1 MGFGGNPFKGLEREI
16 KKGLNKLGDS
26 IKSGI
31 KKVGREVE
39 SSVKSAGNKAEGT
52 IRSVADKAE
61 HTVKDIAHEA
71 EETLEKASK
80 DALDEIEDAVEDAL
94 EAAQDAATTAARA
107 ALAEISAG
115 ALNKVVDAMQILMP
129 SATSLSLGPFV
140 LAIEDWT
147 DRVDTLQKWASKAPS
162 TKDDIRAII
171 EEIAPS
177 SVSINL
183 SFSLAFLIVQTDSLE
198 FGVENT
204 YETADFLDKFDA
216 LLSHYGINI

>member
-1 MGFGGNPFKGLEREI
+1 MANPFKSIEKKI
-16 KKGLNKLGDS
+16 KRSIESLGNDVKRA
-26 IKSGI
+26 IKSTGDEVRGSVEWAGNNAKKSINDLAHKAEADI
-31 KKVGREVE
+31 KKV
-39 SSVKSAGNKAEGT
+39 
-52 IRSVADKAE
+52 AD
-61 HTVKDIAHEA
+61 D
-71 EETLEKASK
+71 LE
-80 DALDEIEDAVEDAL
+80 DDLE
-94 EAAQDAATTAARA
+94 EAAETALKEAKDAATAAARA

-140 LAIEDWT
+140 LAIDDWT
-147 DRVDTLQKWASKAPS
+147 DRVDTLQKWASKPPS
-162 TKDDIRAII
+162 TKNDIRAII

-183 SFSLAFLIVQTDSLE
+183 SFSLAFLVVQTDSLE